1 MPTYSI
7 SAPNGN
13 TYEIDGPPGATDEQV
28 RQKVL
33 EQHPEAG
40 SASKPTA
47 PVAPKA
53 TKGQTMSDMAMSA
66 LSGLGKGTAQ
76 VSGDLASAFKGS
88 VPFFESPTQRVGA
101 TLANALSNL
110 VPNKNLKSAT
120 AAAINPNAENFAN
133 VQNQLMGNFKPQTTA
148 GQFTQTAAEFVPIGV
163 AAGPGGL
170 GRRVLESAASG
181 LASEAGGQMAKGTPF
196 EGAARMAGALST
208 GAGANVIKNAKAVA
222 DAKKLIPSIEQ
233 IKNTSSSLYDAADQ
247 AGLIINGKK
256 MRQESSNLQN
266 VLANEGIDRN
276 LHPAAFAA
284 MNRILNT
291 KGNVTLKG
299 VETLRKIATSA
310 TTTANSADRRMARII
325 VDHVDDFI
333 NNLKSSDTMGVDP
346 KAATQ
351 MLSSARDL
359 WKKSAKAQTIEDM
372 ITKAKNNPEGALNFE
387 NAVKSQ
393 FTKLINN
400 PRGMARFSPE
410 EQAAITKVAKG
421 EPIQNV
427 QRLIGKMAPTNPLA
441 IFGSVGTAFINPMAL
456 MAPAAGAIGKTASTM
471 TAAKNA
477 RAASQLV
484 RGGSRATKV
493 PILDRRALLAAEM
506 ARQDQEQ

>member
-1 MPTYSI
+1 MAIIVEGPDGAEIEFPDGT
-7 SAPNGN
+7 APAVMKQAIAKHYG
-13 TYEIDGPPGATDEQV
+13 GPKPAV
-28 RQKVL
+28 PV
-33 EQHPEAG
+33 A
-40 SASKPTA
+40 PTA
-47 PVAPKA
+47 PVAPQA
-53 TKGQTMSDMAMSA
+53 TGRQTMSDMAMSA
-66 LSGLGKGTAQ
+66 LSGLGKGTAE
-76 VSGDLASAFKGS
+76 VTGDIASSIRGN

-101 TLANALSNL
+101 TLANALANL
-110 VPNKNLKSAT
+110 VPNKNLKAAT
-120 AAAINPNAENFAN
+120 VAAINPNAENFVN
-133 VQNQLMGNFKPQTTA
+133 VQRQLTGNFKPQTTA
-148 GQFTQTAAEFVPIGV
+148 GQFTQTAAEFVPIGA

-208 GAGANVIKNAKAVA
+208 GAASNIVKNAKAVA

-233 IKNTSSSLYDAADQ
+233 IKNTSSNLYDAADQ
-247 AGLIINGKK
+247 AGLIINGRK
-256 MRQESSNLQN
+256 MRQEASSLQN
-266 VLANEGIDRN
+266 ILANEGIDKT

-299 VETLRKIATSA
+299 IETLRKIATSA

-346 KAATQ
+346 RAATQ

-372 ITKAKNNPEGALNFE
+372 ITKAKNNPEGVLNFE

-393 FTKLINN
+393 FTKLLNN

-421 EPIQNV
+421 EPIQNM

-441 IFGSVGTAFINPMAL
+441 IFGSIGATAINPSAL
-456 MAPAAGAIGKTASTM
+456 LAPVAGSIAKAASTM

-484 RGGSRATKV
+484 RGGSNATKV

-506 ARQDQEQ
+506 ARQDQGQ